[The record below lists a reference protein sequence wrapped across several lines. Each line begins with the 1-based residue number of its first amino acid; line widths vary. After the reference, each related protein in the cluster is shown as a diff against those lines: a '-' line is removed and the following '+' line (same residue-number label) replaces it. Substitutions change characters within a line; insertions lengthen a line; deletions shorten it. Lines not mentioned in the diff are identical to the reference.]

1 MKTLTKA
8 LAVLA
13 LATGLGSCSRPAADE
28 ARDLYMFTSF
38 REPATEGLRFL
49 TSTDGVRWDSLPGTW
64 LTPVIGDS
72 ILRGPSVIVT
82 PDSTFHLVWTIS
94 WRGDTGFGYAR
105 SKDLVHWSAQR
116 RIGAMDSVRSTV
128 NVWAPEWFYD
138 DTRGE
143 YMVIYS
149 SCVPDSAFSL
159 GEEDPLNN
167 HRLWYVTTADFET
180 FSAPR
185 LFYDPGFSCIDATL
199 LKRGEGDYV
208 SEASYE
214 LGRSFIAQ
222 EKYAEGAA
230 QLERFVADYPSSP
243 RRAQALSDLGLAY
256 LNLGNKEKSLLYYDM
271 VVESAPHSTEAKEA
285 MQGIREIYVSEGN
298 ADGYF
303 DYAAKAGL
311 ESDLSALSRDSL
323 SFVAAQNLYL
333 TGTPEAAAR
342 SLKGYVDNY
351 PKGYYLT
358 DALYYLSDCYLR
370 TGARTE
376 AIETLTTLAD
386 RGTNRYTEQVL
397 EKLSEMTFAD
407 KRYDEAASAYR
418 RLYDAASTSTGREAA
433 MTGYVRATVATGDR
447 AKIEAMAADVVG
459 HSDAGATA
467 LREARYAWAGQLRS
481 EGRKEEAVKL
491 YRELAGEVKSRE
503 GSEAAYYVIE
513 SLFESGDMDAT
524 EKAVFAYSDREPDS
538 YWLAKAF
545 LLLGDVYVRKGDNFQ
560 ARATYQSVADGYTPA
575 DDGIVD
581 EAKAR
586 IAKLN

>member
-13 LATGLGSCSRPAADE
+13 LAAGLGSCSRPAADE

-64 LTPVIGDS
+64 LTPAIGDS
-72 ILRGPSVIVT
+72 ILRDPSIIVT

-208 SEASYE
+208 MVVKDNTRPERNIKVAFASDPRGPWSEPGE
-214 LGRSFIAQ
+214 PFTGFLT
-222 EKYAEGAA
+222 EGPTTVRNGEGW
-230 QLERFVADYPSSP
+230 LI
-243 RRAQALSDLGLAY
+243 
-256 LNLGNKEKSLLYYDM
+256 YYD
-271 VVESAPHSTEAKEA
+271 
-285 MQGIREIYVSEGN
+285 
-298 ADGYF
+298 
-303 DYAAKAGL
+303 DY
-311 ESDLSALSRDSL
+311 
-323 SFVAAQNLYL
+323 
-333 TGTPEAAAR
+333 
-342 SLKGYVDNY
+342 
-351 PKGYYLT
+351 
-358 DALYYLSDCYLR
+358 R
-370 TGARTE
+370 THAYGAARTE
-376 AIETLTTLAD
+376 D
-386 RGTNRYTEQVL
+386 F
-397 EKLSEMTFAD
+397 KTF
-407 KRYDEAASAYR
+407 
-418 RLYDAASTSTGREAA
+418 
-433 MTGYVRATVATGDR
+433 
-447 AKIEAMAADVVG
+447 
-459 HSDAGATA
+459 
-467 LREARYAWAGQLRS
+467 
-481 EGRKEEAVKL
+481 
-491 YRELAGEVKSRE
+491 
-503 GSEAAYYVIE
+503 
-513 SLFESGDMDAT
+513 
-524 EKAVFAYSDREPDS
+524 
-538 YWLAKAF
+538 
-545 LLLGDVYVRKGDNFQ
+545 
-560 ARATYQSVADGYTPA
+560 TPA
-575 DDGIVD
+575 TDSISIPKGHKHGTIFRAPASLV
-581 EAKAR
+581 KAMR
-586 IAKLN
+586 TDAPAAAND

>member
-13 LATGLGSCSRPAADE
+13 LAAGLGSCSRPAADE

-64 LTPVIGDS
+64 LTPAIGDS
-72 ILRGPSVIVT
+72 ILRDPSIIVT

-208 SEASYE
+208 
-214 LGRSFIAQ
+214 
-222 EKYAEGAA
+222 
-230 QLERFVADYPSSP
+230 
-243 RRAQALSDLGLAY
+243 
-256 LNLGNKEKSLLYYDM
+256 M
-271 VVESAPHSTEAKEA
+271 VVK
-285 MQGIREIYVSEGN
+285 
-298 ADGYF
+298 
-303 DYAAKAGL
+303 
-311 ESDLSALSRDSL
+311 
-323 SFVAAQNLYL
+323 
-333 TGTPEAAAR
+333 
-342 SLKGYVDNY
+342 DN
-351 PKGYYLT
+351 T
-358 DALYYLSDCYLR
+358 R
-370 TGARTE
+370 THAYGAARTE
-376 AIETLTTLAD
+376 D
-386 RGTNRYTEQVL
+386 F
-397 EKLSEMTFAD
+397 KTF
-407 KRYDEAASAYR
+407 
-418 RLYDAASTSTGREAA
+418 
-433 MTGYVRATVATGDR
+433 
-447 AKIEAMAADVVG
+447 
-459 HSDAGATA
+459 
-467 LREARYAWAGQLRS
+467 
-481 EGRKEEAVKL
+481 
-491 YRELAGEVKSRE
+491 
-503 GSEAAYYVIE
+503 
-513 SLFESGDMDAT
+513 
-524 EKAVFAYSDREPDS
+524 
-538 YWLAKAF
+538 
-545 LLLGDVYVRKGDNFQ
+545 
-560 ARATYQSVADGYTPA
+560 TPA
-575 DDGIVD
+575 TDSISIPKGHKHGTIFRAPASLV
-581 EAKAR
+581 KAMR
-586 IAKLN
+586 TDAPAAAND